1 MKCYLTLLF
10 LIGFS
15 VASHSQIDNN
25 TGMGRPI
32 NAEESDTTPDNPF
45 SSSKSNRGMSTNE
58 SFLTTKENP
67 KPLDANKEK
76 KFDMSTGN
84 GLMTKKFDYK
94 PSWLTKDEEIKNEYY
109 KGQLLGTFGTKS
121 KTIEILCRDHQYVD
135 GDRVRILVND
145 QVIIH
150 NVNLRADFQSI
161 IVDLKPGR
169 NVIQF
174 QALNQGTS
182 GPNTAHFKVYDQNN
196 NVLTENEWNLAT
208 GVKASLVVIQEE
220 N

>member
-1 MKCYLTLLF
+1 MFLF
-10 LIGFS
+10 SIGF
-15 VASHSQIDNN
+15 VTISHAQIDNN
-25 TGMGRPI
+25 SGLGRPI
-32 NAEESDTTPDNPF
+32 NAQESNNSLNNPF
-45 SSSKSNRGMSTNE
+45 SNSSSNRSLSNNE
-58 SFLTTKENP
+58 SFLNTKENP
-67 KPLDANKEK
+67 KPLDSNKEK
-76 KFDMSTGN
+76 NFDMTTDN
-84 GLMTKKFDYK
+84 GLKTKKFDYK
-94 PSWLTKDEEIKNEYY
+94 PSWLTSDKEIKEEYY

-150 NVNLRADFQSI
+150 NVNLRADFQSFV
-161 IVDLKPGR
+161 VDLKPGK

-182 GPNTAHFKVYDQNN
+182 GPNTAHFKVFDQNN
-196 NVLTENEWNLAT
+196 NVITENEWNLAT